1 MAIQVTPDEFAAIM
15 ARAEDEIVAAI
26 PRMAERVGERLATA
40 FRERNPVDTGHM
52 RASWNVHPTG
62 DGAIVNNAAE
72 YAAAVEA
79 NHPTE
84 AGFVRETVE
93 EEAPGIISE
102 EAEEMLREV
111 F

>member
-15 ARAEDEIVAAI
+15 ARAEDEILEAI

-52 RASWNVHPTG
+52 RAAWNVNRSG
-62 DGAIVNNAAE
+62 DGAVVNNNAE

-79 NHPTE
+79 NHPTA
-84 AGFVRETVE
+84 AGFVREAVE
-93 EEAPGIISE
+93 NEAPGILAE